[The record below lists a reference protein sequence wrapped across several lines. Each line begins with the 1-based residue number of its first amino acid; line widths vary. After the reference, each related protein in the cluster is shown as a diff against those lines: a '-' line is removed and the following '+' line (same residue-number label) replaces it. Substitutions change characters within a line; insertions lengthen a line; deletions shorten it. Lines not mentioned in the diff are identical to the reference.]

1 MRKFKIVLFSVLC
14 MSLVSL
20 FSFGVFAAVYLNV
33 RVTGTLNYAS
43 TEIGARI
50 WGTRTI
56 NRSGGTGT
64 PAYMLFSG
72 ENAVTENNVYYVQG
86 EEASYSVISSNA
98 GNITLDNATDTVEF
112 YLFIKN
118 VGDRYIIPVITTSAT
133 DSHVKITTTNYYF
146 DVSAGHLDPLE
157 KQNQNPIASS
167 FINSIK
173 GEISANRVSNF
184 QPNMSIDNEDTFVSH
199 VVLSLDTVTGDGTVD
214 ISSDF
219 YINISFMADI
229 QYDTS
234 TSILSVYQEQNLSSP
249 QWTKF
254 GYNANLDAQATK
266 IDTNQWG
273 TLIAY
278 LDSAKNTNG
287 NVSKAVVDQYYE
299 SAPVYKDIDIV
310 NVDIATGEIIG
321 KLSDPTYNF
330 EWFGREITL
339 ESGTKLASGR
349 TLTSEETFTVDV
361 YTYYPEMYLRRWV
374 IGNEQWISLSDKPFT
389 GSVKIESYYT
399 ATFEATIF
407 NPDRS
412 VATVLNEDGNKV
424 VIPRSYLYNYTPLTS
439 GSVKY
444 LQDYYNF
451 EKLDGTVDSAT
462 PSDTGL
468 SASDDS
474 NASTTQANMLQWSSN
489 LTKTWESSSLSSQY
503 RTVKGVQG
511 ENYTAYIYNL
521 LYLVKYANNDSQAI
535 VGYGNTYTYGLY
547 TPSGTT
553 VTTESGMTVT
563 TGITTVDGSSTTDVY
578 ARYESERGGGTIGV
592 YDSSSKGSATY
603 DPNTHKLS
611 QSGFNNAG
619 MNYGYNV
626 EYTHNN
632 DPQGLYATQF
642 LVYTNADTN
651 NRYLLDGYVG
661 SDKYT
666 SVFCLGQANPWGNVW
681 TWIFGVAVASDSVDL
696 WAYINYEDYDYT
708 TQNWVTN
715 SQSGGSNGSI
725 NFDRLEDANYTRLS
739 YALPNTDGYYN
750 YLGTSSITSETGIE
764 SLIGMPTKESDRNS
778 GLADYYYCNN
788 STSYTFGCLRGGGTY
803 VSTHAGAFCFYVS
816 TSLAYAYATVGFR
829 PSLISVRG

>member
-1 MRKFKIVLFSVLC
+1 MSGTRMRVRFYLL
-14 MSLVSL
+14 SL
-20 FSFGVFAAVYLNV
+20 FLTLLMLTLSVVTVLSALNIGV
-33 RVTGTLNYAS
+33 
-43 TEIGARI
+43 
-50 WGTRTI
+50 
-56 NRSGGTGT
+56 
-64 PAYMLFSG
+64 
-72 ENAVTENNVYYVQG
+72 
-86 EEASYSVISSNA
+86 
-98 GNITLDNATDTVEF
+98 
-112 YLFIKN
+112 
-118 VGDRYIIPVITTSAT
+118 
-133 DSHVKITTTNYYF
+133 TTNLTVNYE
-146 DVSAGHLDPLE
+146 VPE
-157 KQNQNPIASS
+157 
-167 FINSIK
+167 
-173 GEISANRVSNF
+173 
-184 QPNMSIDNEDTFVSH
+184 
-199 VVLSLDTVTGDGTVD
+199 VLT
-214 ISSDF
+214 
-219 YINISFMADI
+219 
-229 QYDTS
+229 
-234 TSILSVYQEQNLSSP
+234 VYQPINQSDP
-249 QWTKF
+249 KWTKQ
-254 GYNANLDAQATK
+254 GYNASLNAEATK
-266 IDTNQWG
+266 VESNNLE
-273 TLIAY
+273 TLAGY
-278 LDSAKNTNG
+278 LVDNNNDSNPDG
-287 NVSKAVVDQYYE
+287 VEYGVDDYIT
-299 SAPVYKDIDIV
+299 APVYRNIDIV
-310 NVDIATGEIIG
+310 NVDISTGEIIG
-321 KLSDPTYNF
+321 KLSDPEYNF

-339 ESGTKLASGR
+339 PSGTKLASGR

-361 YTYYPEMYLRRWV
+361 YTYYPDMYIARYVQDNVQYIR
-374 IGNEQWISLSDKPFT
+374 IAETQGAFSLLEDLPLPAGIT
-389 GSVKIESYYT
+389 PVYVKGWYT

-407 NPDRS
+407 NADRS

-474 NASTTQANMLQWSSN
+474 NASTTQANMLQWSTN

-521 LYLVKYANNDSQAI
+521 LYLVKYANNDSQAT
-535 VGYGNTYTYGLY
+535 VGYGNTYTYSLY

-563 TGITTVDGSSTTDVY
+563 TGVTTVDGSSTTDVY

-626 EYTHNN
+626 QYTHNK

-642 LVYTNADTN
+642 LVYTNEDTN

-661 SDKYT
+661 SDRYT

-725 NFDRLEDANYTRLS
+725 NFDRLEDANYMRLS
-739 YALPNTDGYYN
+739 YALPNTEGRYN

-764 SLIGMPTKESDRNS
+764 SLIGMPTKDSDQNS

-788 STSYTFGCLRGGGTY
+788 STSYTFGCIRGG
-803 VSTHAGAFCFYVS
+803 VASSSIDAGVFYFSVYHRLIGS
-816 TSLAYAYATVGFR
+816 YGYHGFR
-829 PSLISVRG
+829 TMLISV